1 MMLRRGYTEPFCEQ
15 ITRNLNTD
23 WTARR
28 MIGYLSH
35 YKKLPMEELA
45 PGEKPKVSVTL
56 ENERGEQKY
65 ISVEDEWLVENNL
78 DIGFKWPE
86 EM

>member
-1 MMLRRGYTEPFCEQ
+1 MWKIIQ
-15 ITRNLNTD
+15 IFD
-23 WTARR
+23 
-28 MIGYLSH
+28 GDYGC
-35 YKKLPMEELA
+35 EELA
-45 PGEKPKVSVTL
+45 SGASPKVSVTL
-56 ENERGEQKY
+56 ENEHGEQKY

>member
-1 MMLRRGYTEPFCEQ
+1 MWKIIQ
-15 ITRNLNTD
+15 IFD
-23 WTARR
+23 
-28 MIGYLSH
+28 GDYGC
-35 YKKLPMEELA
+35 EELA
-45 PGEKPKVSVTL
+45 PGVKPKISVTL

-78 DIGFKWPE
+78 DVGSEWPE

>member
-1 MMLRRGYTEPFCEQ
+1 MWKIIQ
-15 ITRNLNTD
+15 IFD
-23 WTARR
+23 
-28 MIGYLSH
+28 GDYGC
-35 YKKLPMEELA
+35 EELV
-45 PGEKPKVSVTL
+45 PGAKPKVSVTL

-78 DIGFKWPE
+78 DIGSKWPE